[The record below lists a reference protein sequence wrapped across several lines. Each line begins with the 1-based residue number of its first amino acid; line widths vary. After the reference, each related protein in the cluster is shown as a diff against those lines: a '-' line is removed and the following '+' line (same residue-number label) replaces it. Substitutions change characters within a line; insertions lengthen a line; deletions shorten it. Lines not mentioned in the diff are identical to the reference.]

1 MATRQEKLAFRMK
14 QIKGFWSHFR
24 QSKRGMIGV
33 GIIVVFVFV
42 AVFAPLLT
50 PYKATGSESLWLSG
64 RSNVPVWMRYLPGGD
79 KLSENMHPIVD
90 PYFSKPSSMSQWRV
104 TSSSSENRFF
114 SQYLAGIGK
123 TWTDLGSM
131 AITYFRGRNETPS
144 GDVNIT
150 ISKQF
155 YYPYNGPPA
164 KFDCDI
170 AVLIEGA
177 EKAPVRVTIYLK
189 QDFGENKKLE
199 WGMGYNWAF
208 TSFGSTSTTWAT
220 ASPPI
225 SSLASETIRVQHFG
239 THEDLSKMI
248 FTQAG
253 NYSFGAVL
261 TFSDTRENITN
272 NVETTVYVD
281 DLDIILTG
289 TCFGLLGTDFT
300 GSDVF
305 TKLVYGTSIS
315 LYVGLVSAFLS
326 ILIGLTLGLVAGYV
340 RGAVDEIIMRVTDI
354 MLVLPGLPLLMVL
367 VTVLGSTINNLI
379 ILIGFLGWM
388 GFARVIRSQVLS
400 LKERPFIEAAKALGG
415 SKSHILVKHILPNVM
430 GLVYVT
436 LALSVPTAIVM
447 EASLSWLGFYDP
459 NIMSWGRM
467 LYDVQSAGAYM
478 AWWWVIP
485 PGICIA
491 VLSLSF
497 ILLGYAIDDILNPKL
512 RIRR

>member
-1 MATRQEKLAFRMK
+1 MK
-14 QIKGFWSHFR
+14 
-24 QSKRGMIGV
+24 
-33 GIIVVFVFV
+33 
-42 AVFAPLLT
+42 
-50 PYKATGSESLWLSG
+50 
-64 RSNVPVWMRYLPGGD
+64 YLPGGEN
-79 KLSENMHPIVD
+79 LSENMHPVVD
-90 PYFSKPSSMSQWRV
+90 PYFEKPSSMSQWRTT
-104 TSSSSENRFF
+104 TSSAENKFF
-114 SQYLAGIGK
+114 IQYLAGIGR

-131 AITYFRGRNETPS
+131 AITYFRAGNENPS
-144 GDVNIT
+144 GDLNIT
-150 ISKQF
+150 VSRQF

-164 KFDCDI
+164 KFDFNI
-170 AVLIEGA
+170 AVLVEGA
-177 EKAPVRVTIYLK
+177 NEAPVQVTLYLK

-220 ASPPI
+220 PSPPV
-225 SSLASETIRVQHFG
+225 SSLAAEGIRVQHFG
-239 THEDLSKMI
+239 THEDLSKRI

-261 TFSDTRENITN
+261 TFLDTRENIP
-272 NVETTVYVD
+272 VETTVYVD
-281 DLDIILTG
+281 DLDIILAG
-289 TCFGLLGTDFT
+289 TCFGLLGTDST

-315 LYVGLVSAFLS
+315 LYVGLISAFVS
-326 ILIGLTLGLVAGYV
+326 IVIGLVLGLIAGYV
-340 RGAVDEIIMRVTDI
+340 RGAVDEIIMRATDI

-415 SKSHILVKHILPNVM
+415 SRSHILAKHVLPNVM
-430 GLVYVT
+430 GLIYVT
-436 LALSVPTAIVM
+436 LALSVPSAIVM

-485 PGICIA
+485 PGLFIA
-491 VLSLSF
+491 FLSLSF
-497 ILLGYAIDDILNPKL
+497 ILLGYGIDDVLNPKL